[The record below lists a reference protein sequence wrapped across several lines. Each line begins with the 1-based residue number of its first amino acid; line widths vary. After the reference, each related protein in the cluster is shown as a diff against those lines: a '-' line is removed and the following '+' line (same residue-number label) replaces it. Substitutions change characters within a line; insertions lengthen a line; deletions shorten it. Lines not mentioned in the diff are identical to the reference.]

1 MAKMTVDELSS
12 KLQNYD
18 YTPRTDEE
26 LQTAAENRYNT
37 VYNQKRQSA
46 NQSYQTQDL
55 AYANQLQQLQ
65 NTLAQN
71 QQDLAKQT
79 ENARLQAA
87 RYQITRGMQRSSYGA
102 ANDSN
107 LMASGVAEQQKLLN
121 QYGVDANGIGA
132 NRTLLA
138 QQLADTLAQYD
149 TDYMN
154 DVLAYK
160 DELEQT
166 DYERAQAAKEAQN
179 ALEMQMFEYNRK
191 YGSSSGGGGSSRRSS
206 GGGSST
212 ATATND
218 TGSSGLFDNLNS
230 LNNGGD
236 SSAYWSNSGDRI
248 KATTAS
254 TAESVK
260 NRDTSAYYSSGAV
273 KNTYKVD
280 TTKKKTAGALATIK
294 ANAASKVAANS
305 TLKR

>member
-12 KLQNYD
+12 KLQSYD

-37 VYNQKRQSA
+37 VYSQKRQSA

-79 ENARLQAA
+79 ENSRLSAA

-107 LMASGVAEQQKLLN
+107 LMASGLAEQQKLLN
-121 QYGVDANGIGA
+121 QYGVDANEIGT

-149 TDYMN
+149 TDYLN

-179 ALEMQMFEYNRK
+179 QLEMQMFEYNQK
-191 YGSSSGGGGSSRRSS
+191 YGSGSGSSSSGRKSS
-206 GGGSST
+206 GSGST
-212 ATATND
+212 ATEEEEATGANS
-218 TGSSGLFDNLNS
+218 GSFWDYLNS
-230 LNNGGD
+230 AVND
-236 SSAYWSNSGDRI
+236 KSTNSVFKTIMKGI
-248 KATTAS
+248 
-254 TAESVK
+254 
-260 NRDTSAYYSSGAV
+260 N
-273 KNTYKVD
+273 D
-280 TTKKKTAGALATIK
+280 TTKGINSYTKSNGSSATKKGAATSQVY
-294 ANAASKVAANS
+294 NASKSLVEA
-305 TLKR
+305 LKRNG

>member
-12 KLQNYD
+12 KLQSYD
-18 YTPRTDEE
+18 YTPRTDDE

-79 ENARLQAA
+79 ENSRLQAA

-107 LMASGVAEQQKLLN
+107 LMASGLAEQQKLLN
-121 QYGVDANGIGA
+121 QYGVDANEIGT

-138 QQLADTLAQYD
+138 QQLADTLSQYD
-149 TDYMN
+149 TDYLN

-179 ALEMQMFEYNRK
+179 QLEMQMFEYNQK
-191 YGSSSGGGGSSRRSS
+191 YGSGSGSGGSGRRSS
-206 GGGSST
+206 GSGSAATEEEETAGG
-212 ATATND
+212 NGD
-218 TGSSGLFDNLNS
+218 GFWDYLNS
-230 LNNGGD
+230 AVNTK
-236 SSAYWSNSGDRI
+236 STNSVFKTVMKGI
-248 KATTAS
+248 
-254 TAESVK
+254 
-260 NRDTSAYYSSGAV
+260 N
-273 KNTYKVD
+273 D
-280 TTKKKTAGALATIK
+280 TTKGINSYTKNNGSSATKKGAAV
-294 ANAASKVAANS
+294 NQVYNASKSLVEA
-305 TLKR
+305 LKRNG